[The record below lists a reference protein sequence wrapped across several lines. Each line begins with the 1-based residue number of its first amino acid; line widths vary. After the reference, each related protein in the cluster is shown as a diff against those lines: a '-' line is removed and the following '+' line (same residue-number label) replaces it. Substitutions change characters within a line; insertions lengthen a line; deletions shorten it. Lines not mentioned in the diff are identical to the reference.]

1 VLACVAMVLWY
12 ADHIRLV
19 DDTAR
24 GRHLDAALSGW
35 VAKNALLQEDQ
46 ASTLVERQNE
56 KYRWLYVE
64 RTLWHGPRTS
74 RTRLSGELKA
84 FASTNGLGFR
94 KERGAAGTAVFEMDY
109 PDGREAVRITL
120 GRQVF
125 VAIII
130 DDIGYKMDIAQRLA
144 ALPCKLTMSV
154 MPFTPHARAAAA
166 LAVANG
172 KQVFVHMPMEPNY
185 KMAKVPEYSIAI
197 LRGQAREMVM
207 ANVRKG
213 LAVVPGAVGL
223 NNHEGSVGTED
234 RALMDAVMVVLKER
248 NLMFVDSW
256 TTGKT
261 TGYQAAKAAGLRWA
275 RRNVFLDVVQT
286 PDGVNRAFDR
296 LVYLARQWGRA
307 TAIGHPKKVTV
318 DMLERRVPAAQA
330 EGVKFV
336 FVTALARR

>member
-1 VLACVAMVLWY
+1 MVLWY

-130 DDIGYKMDIAQRLA
+130 DDIGYKMDIARRIA

-154 MPFTPHARAAAA
+154 MPFTPHARRQPPLPSRTGSRYSSTCPWNPTTRWQKSPSIPSRSCAA
-166 LAVANG
+166 
-172 KQVFVHMPMEPNY
+172 
-185 KMAKVPEYSIAI
+185 
-197 LRGQAREMVM
+197 R
-207 ANVRKG
+207 
-213 LAVVPGAVGL
+213 PG
-223 NNHEGSVGTED
+223 
-234 RALMDAVMVVLKER
+234 
-248 NLMFVDSW
+248 
-256 TTGKT
+256 
-261 TGYQAAKAAGLRWA
+261 RW
-275 RRNVFLDVVQT
+275 
-286 PDGVNRAFDR
+286 
-296 LVYLARQWGRA
+296 
-307 TAIGHPKKVTV
+307 
-318 DMLERRVPAAQA
+318 
-330 EGVKFV
+330 
-336 FVTALARR
+336 